1 MGLVVVAMTTVYWL
15 NINAMRVMV
24 SIVVISMVAV
34 MMGIMVDIMVNIVMD
49 VVMDIVVYV
58 MVRAMVSIIM
68 GVVMSVS
75 FVMSWLSD
83 DWMAVMFSV
92 MMRVS
97 RWCNLVF
104 LSVGV
109 FLSVFTLIMVSWS
122 MVSVDWLS
130 VSMMV
135 HIYDWVMVVGV
146 WVVRIT
152 GWVSVYG
159 LVLMVDSLVVDWL
172 NLVCCESLK
181 IVVDSLVWSS
191 NIVLSHVV
199 IMVATMSV
207 VVVNI
212 LEFNLVVVFTV
223 LVCSVVNFMFSLV
236 INVFMSNG
244 VMFSL
249 TSLNMWFNFMDSSLL
264 KRSMVRVMVWDVDGS
279 KNCVFMVISWSVIF
293 WLVVVIV
300 KLWMSLVLNMVF
312 NMWLFMGA

>member
-34 MMGIMVDIMVNIVMD
+34 MMGIMVDIMVN

-104 LSVGV
+104 LSIGV
-109 FLSVFTLIMVSWS
+109 LLSVFTLVMVSWS
-122 MVSVDWLS
+122 VVGVDWLS

-146 WVVRIT
+146 WVVM
-152 GWVSVYG
+152 VVM
-159 LVLMVDSLVVDWL
+159 LM
-172 NLVCCESLK
+172 
-181 IVVDSLVWSS
+181 
-191 NIVLSHVV
+191 
-199 IMVATMSV
+199 
-207 VVVNI
+207 
-212 LEFNLVVVFTV
+212 
-223 LVCSVVNFMFSLV
+223 
-236 INVFMSNG
+236 
-244 VMFSL
+244 
-249 TSLNMWFNFMDSSLL
+249 
-264 KRSMVRVMVWDVDGS
+264 RR
-279 KNCVFMVISWSVIF
+279 
-293 WLVVVIV
+293 
-300 KLWMSLVLNMVF
+300 
-312 NMWLFMGA
+312 